1 MQECR
6 NVGAYECKMYEYMN
20 VGWMMDESNV
30 FDRFYSL
37 KKIIFDC
44 FDRFYFFFSSS
55 SFLPFLT

>member
-6 NVGAYECKMYEYMN
+6 NVGAYECKMYECMN

-30 FDRFYSL
+30 FDRFYSF

-44 FDRFYFFFSSS
+44 FDRF
-55 SFLPFLT
+55 